1 MNEHIGSK
9 RTGDQ
14 TGEPG
19 SGAPGTGVNRLPLR
33 AHGHMQLTDRDEEII
48 VWVARHGFVT
58 VDQITAK
65 FFPTPHGK
73 SACFQRVRKLCEA
86 SPPLLERVRT
96 HYQEP
101 SVLRVTTHGAR
112 MADVGLAPAHVV
124 PAEVP
129 HALGIVDLTEA
140 ILAAHPDATLIT
152 ERERRAERYRD
163 KRKGL
168 RKTTGRIPD
177 AVFTLP
183 AKGNRKEQ
191 SIAVELDRTARSK
204 MDAEAVIRAYLSERY
219 DQVWWYVR
227 PSRVASLTEIVK
239 RGRVAD
245 LFEVRPWQGR

>member
-1 MNEHIGSK
+1 MAEQTGSK

-14 TGEPG
+14 TG
-19 SGAPGTGVNRLPLR
+19 APGTGMKRLPLR
-33 AHGHMQLTDRDEEII
+33 ALGHMQLTDRDEEIL
-48 VWVARHGFVT
+48 VWVARHGIVT
-58 VDQITAK
+58 LDQITAK

-86 SPPLLERVRT
+86 SPPLLQRHRT

-112 MADVGLAPAHVV
+112 LADVGLSPAHIV
-124 PAEVP
+124 PTEVP

-140 ILAAHPDATLIT
+140 ILAMYPDATLIT

-183 AKGNRKEQ
+183 AKGSRKEQ
-191 SIAVELDRTARSK
+191 TIAVELDRTARSK

-219 DQVWWYVR
+219 DHVWWYVR